1 MTVDVRPLVKVEDAT
16 SRSIVEA
23 LVRLLLGVWSGA
35 EYTDRDDVQAR
46 ALRSAELVQA
56 AQRQARRGMDAYN
69 RQVFERLDVDFPVPD
84 KTALDDYPREGVT
97 PEKVW
102 ERPAEAYRYAR
113 SRGKSDAEARE
124 AAEKKIERL
133 ARDEVNLARRDQAA
147 RTYQKAERVTGYRRV
162 IHPELSESGV
172 CGLCV
177 AAATRVYGKA
187 DLLPIHPGC
196 VCTVAPITA
205 TSDPGA
211 WMNDLD
217 LRALYKAAGSTGQ
230 QDLSN
235 VRVREFVDGEMG
247 PMLTSYGKEIP
258 EGETRKRREG
268 GRSTPRARYQQVEAL
283 EERLEAYRAQLA
295 RLKGRKGD
303 LVALQRRNIES
314 AIRGTERA
322 LKEARAA

>member
-1 MTVDVRPLVKVEDAT
+1 MFD
-16 SRSIVEA
+16 
-23 LVRLLLGVWSGA
+23 
-35 EYTDRDDVQAR
+35 
-46 ALRSAELVQA
+46 
-56 AQRQARRGMDAYN
+56 
-69 RQVFERLDVDFPVPD
+69 RLDVDFPVPD

-258 EGETRKRREG
+258 EGEARKRREG